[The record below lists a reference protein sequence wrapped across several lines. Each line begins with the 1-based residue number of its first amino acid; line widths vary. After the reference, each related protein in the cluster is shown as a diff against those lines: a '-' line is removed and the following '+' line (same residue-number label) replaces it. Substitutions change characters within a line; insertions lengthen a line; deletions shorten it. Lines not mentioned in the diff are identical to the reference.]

1 MPGLIDRHTRSPL
14 ALQAT
19 RVSTCLN
26 GLSLGLTSSLTYF
39 NDEDHVVE
47 GVFCLALDE
56 NTSVTGFEARMSQ
69 GRNISVHVKDRC
81 EVEHYDEILTGSP
94 ATSRNNGGHHHTYIP
109 PGKFALTEY
118 DSTRVF
124 CANLGTI
131 RPHGTVTILMCISS
145 LLQTGKSGEVLMKLP
160 HIFTPRLVRELV
172 PSEGKSSAHSSRPK
186 AKPSLVV
193 ASQHQFILRSL
204 IDIAEEVSETPKE
217 YDFEFQLEVKA
228 PALLA
233 GVSSCTHAIRV
244 DADPYADNASD
255 VFVTLA
261 EPHQMDRDL
270 EVILHPPK
278 PHLPIVILEHGDM
291 SPAEYENF
299 VKVEQEYFRTGEST
313 ESDQRRDLLNRMHK
327 DIMHNAVSMLNYCP
341 DFDSLVR
348 QMIPC
353 RFDIQGEYIF
363 MIDRSG
369 SMSGEYIANARE
381 TLMMFLKSLPTCCHF
396 NIVGFGSS
404 FKPLFECSR
413 AYTQSNIREASS
425 YITKM
430 RADMGG
436 TSLLA
441 PLLWIYQQPVT
452 RGWPRQLFVL
462 TDGGVNNTG
471 DILDLVRSHSR
482 HTRVHTFGVGENV
495 SKRLVKGM
503 ARAGRGRA
511 EFIAIKDRMQSKVLS
526 TLKHALQPCISDIR
540 LDWKLPYGVE
550 VLQSPTVHPPIFQG
564 EPLVVY
570 GLLCDTVRMHSTLAS
585 VLLKTARKNPF
596 VEKALSRGSSNEKA
610 EEDASSPTRPKST
623 SGSQEQDDA
632 TAVNQEVLPP
642 KSQSNGLTHP
652 TPSMIEENDVA
663 LPSSVE
669 HSPRRK
675 LSNVGQTA
683 QKRYL
688 ELAAKRNRTVSV
700 PDNRFGGVAD
710 PVAVQAI
717 LTRLEANNER
727 RQSESQLHPLSARA
741 RKFSPV
747 VRTEG
752 GSTTSFDFEPS
763 SPAWDNFMESGDGE
777 ELFDQ
782 DVQMS
787 LSDAVVLDDGNLVD
801 MTTRTGKCGVTVSGL
816 FCGRPICCDVPFDIS
831 TLVRGEWVGPCGEED
846 VWEETIHQLAAKRLL
861 QDFDAFS
868 RRLGHENGDKR
879 SFSDATAEELTKTRT
894 KMLEVSQA
902 ANVIC
907 RHTAFVSV
915 DQETLEPL
923 PSPIQVIQ
931 PTPRI
936 SKPVGKRSIRF
947 GYSKGLGRRISTSFT
962 DSEEDAFSSGLGRSD
977 SMSSSQS
984 QSQPYSASHSLDL
997 PHAGTNSPTWSSH
1010 DVPEWSFSG
1019 SFSNINISKPKPWQL
1034 ATRLIKLSNRLSTM
1048 PSKRPLFRAVDMM
1061 EGGGRTLSMETV
1073 ELHALVNL
1081 QLSNGSWELDQEL
1094 AEALDILM
1102 EKLKKASPLCIPAG
1116 DEESVFEADVETTT
1130 KGGASSPSNVDTDDA
1145 YTSQDK
1151 DKDEDEMLIKI
1162 VESPVE
1168 GVKTATTLPQSDSGY
1183 QTVRSCFSSPD
1194 ESVLGALTMTY
1205 STRLESSLTE
1215 SNVGKSDVCSN
1226 SSPGSKRLGSDD
1238 SVGEVLE
1245 NRLWATVLSLTWL
1258 EHNCSSFFNEW
1269 ELLAAKADR
1278 WLNDQRLPRGFDLP
1292 GLKAAAYQVIV
1303 LSRK

>member
-1 MPGLIDRHTRSPL
+1 MPGLVDRHTRAPL
-14 ALQAT
+14 PLQAT

-26 GLSLGLTSSLTYF
+26 GLSLGLTSSITYF

-69 GRNISVHVKDRC
+69 GRNISVHVKDRS

-94 ATSRNNGGHHHTYIP
+94 STSRHNGSQHTYIP

-145 LLQTGKSGEVLMKLP
+145 LLQTGKSGEVIVKLP
-160 HIFTPRLVRELV
+160 NIFTPRYVKELV
-172 PSEGKSSAHSSRPK
+172 PSEGKDSNSSRQK
-186 AKPSLVV
+186 QAKPCLAV
-193 ASQHQFILRSL
+193 AQHQFLLKSL
-204 IDIAEEVSETPKE
+204 ILLAEEVSETSKE

-233 GVSSCTHAIRV
+233 GVSSCTHSIRV

-261 EPHQMDRDL
+261 EPHLMDRDL
-270 EVILHPPK
+270 EVIVHPPK
-278 PHLPIVILEHGDM
+278 PHVPVVILEHGDM

-299 VKVEQEYFRTGEST
+299 VKVEQEYFRTGECT

-341 DFDSLVR
+341 DYESLTR
-348 QMIPC
+348 QMLHY
-353 RFDIQGEYIF
+353 RYDIQGEYIF

-381 TLMMFLKSLPTCCHF
+381 TLMMFLKSLPVCCHF

-413 AYTQSNIREASS
+413 AYTQSNIREASG
-425 YITKM
+425 YIKKM

-471 DILDLVRSHSR
+471 DILDLVRSHNR
-482 HTRVHTFGVGENV
+482 QTRVHTFGVGENV

-511 EFIAIKDRMQSKVLS
+511 EFIAIGDRMQTKVLN
-526 TLKHALQPCISDIR
+526 TLKFALQPCISDIR
-540 LDWKLPYGVE
+540 LEWCLPFGVE
-550 VLQSPTVHPPIFQG
+550 VLQTPSVHPPMFQG

-585 VLLKTARKNPF
+585 VLLKTARRNPF
-596 VEKALSRGSSNEKA
+596 TEKALSRGSSNEKA
-610 EEDASSPTRPKST
+610 EEDASSPTRPKSPVKIN
-623 SGSQEQDDA
+623 SQDTDDTIQDTHDF
-632 TAVNQEVLPP
+632 LPP
-642 KSQSNGLTHP
+642 KSQSNGLTHS
-652 TPSMIEENDVA
+652 TPPMVDDIE
-663 LPSSVE
+663 LPPPSSVE
-669 HSPRRK
+669 NSPRRRK

-688 ELAAKRNRTVSV
+688 ELAAKRNRAVSV
-700 PDNRFGGVAD
+700 PDNRFGGVSD
-710 PVAVQAI
+710 PVAVHTI
-717 LTRLEANNER
+717 LTRLEATTER
-727 RQSESQLHPLSARA
+727 RQSESQLHPLSARS
-741 RKFSPV
+741 RKFTPV
-747 VRTEG
+747 LRSEG

-763 SPAWDNFMESGDGE
+763 SPAWDNFMESGDSE
-777 ELFDQ
+777 ELFDRE
-782 DVQMS
+782 VQMS
-787 LSDAVVLDDGNLVD
+787 LNDAGVLDDGKLVD
-801 MTTRTGKCGVTVSGL
+801 MSTRTSQCSVIVSGL
-816 FCGRPICCDVPFDIS
+816 FCGRPISCEVPFDIS

-846 VWEETIHQLAAKRLL
+846 VWEETIHQIAAKRLL
-861 QDFDAFS
+861 QDFDSYS
-868 RRLGHENGDKR
+868 RRLSYENSDKR
-879 SFSDATAEELTKTRT
+879 SFSEATSEELLKIRTR
-894 KMLEVSQA
+894 MLEVSQA

-936 SKPVGKRSIRF
+936 SKPVGRRSIRF
-947 GYSKGLGRRISTSFT
+947 GYSKGLGRRISSSFT
-962 DSEEDAFSSGLGRSD
+962 DSEEDGFSSGLGRSD

-997 PHAGTNSPTWSSH
+997 PHANSPTWTSH
-1010 DVPEWSFSG
+1010 DTPEWSVAG
-1019 SFSNINISKPKPWQL
+1019 SFTNLNISKPKPWQL

-1048 PSKRPLFRAVDMM
+1048 PSKKPLFRAIDMM

-1073 ELHALVNL
+1073 ELHALVNV

-1094 AEALDILM
+1094 AEALDIPL
-1102 EKLKKASPLCIPAG
+1102 ERLKRASPLCIAVC
-1116 DEESVFEADVETTT
+1116 DEESVFEGDTDTNP
-1130 KGGASSPSNVDTDDA
+1130 KLSSPSNIDTDET
-1145 YTSQDK
+1145 YTSQEK
-1151 DKDEDEMLIKI
+1151 DKDEDEVKAVGSPLDGIK
-1162 VESPVE
+1162 VP
-1168 GVKTATTLPQSDSGY
+1168 TTLPQSDSGY

-1194 ESVLGALTMTY
+1194 ECVLGALTMTY
-1205 STRLESSLTE
+1205 STHVESSQTE
-1215 SNVGKSDVCSN
+1215 SIAAKSEAC

-1245 NRLWATVLSLTWL
+1245 NRMWATVLSLTWL
-1258 EHNCSSFFNEW
+1258 EHNCASFFNEW

-1278 WLNDQRLPRGFDLP
+1278 WLNDQRLPRGYDLP
-1292 GLKAAAYQVIV
+1292 GLKAASYQVIV
-1303 LSRK
+1303 LSRKYSS